1 MTVVHILFFVTG
13 LAVCIF
19 FAAFGVSSIREKK
32 PRAALVSAAMLI
44 AFGLVWFGGYALL
57 TPAGF
62 TQLISMAIIALVAIL
77 FFMPLGKAEAIR
89 VGKTSERFDERDA
102 IFSREEYHPGTE
114 KHERY
119 YAVRPEFKEI
129 DDKMRELPELLEPG
143 GRYYD
148 PIRSRRCS
156 EVFDMITE
164 LGSQV
169 DGEVNPIAAD
179 VDPVNATRSMKD
191 LTLQLGADE
200 VGIALLNRAYIYTH
214 VGRGPEPWGSP
225 IDNSHKFAIA
235 FDIEMSY
242 TMVEQAPR
250 LAITE
255 ETAQKY
261 LRAAEI
267 SISLA
272 EYIRKMGYPAR
283 AHIAG
288 SNYQI
293 ILPPVAYEAGLG
305 ELGRH
310 GYLISQRFGA
320 RIRLGAVTTDLPLI
334 ADKPITFGV
343 QDFCEKCLKC
353 ATLCPSASI
362 PKAGKT
368 VVRGV
373 EKWQLDAESC
383 LHYWRKIGTDCG
395 LCMKVCPF
403 SHPGSF
409 VHRLIREG
417 IRRSSFA
424 RTVSVYG
431 DDLFYGKRA
440 KF

>member
-1 MTVVHILFFVTG
+1 MNVIQVLFFAIG
-13 LAVCIF
+13 FAVCLF

-32 PRAALVSAAMLI
+32 LRTAIISATMLI
-44 AFGLVWFGGYALL
+44 TFGLIWFGGYVLL
-57 TPAGF
+57 TPTGF
-62 TQLISMAIIALVAIL
+62 MQLISIAIIALVAIL
-77 FFMPLGKAEAIR
+77 FFMPLGKTEAIR
-89 VGKTSERFDERDA
+89 VEKTSERSDERDVVFA
-102 IFSREEYHPGTE
+102 REEYHSGSE
-114 KHERY
+114 KYENY
-119 YAVRPEFKEI
+119 YALRPELKEI
-129 DDKMRELPELLEPG
+129 DEKMRELPELLEPG

-156 EVFDMITE
+156 EVFDTISE

-169 DGEVNPIAAD
+169 DGEVNPTAVD
-179 VDPVNATRSMKD
+179 VDPAETTKSMKG

-214 VGRGPEPWGSP
+214 VGRGPEPWGSS
-225 IDNSHKFAIA
+225 IDNNHKFAIA

-242 TMVEQAPR
+242 SMVEQAPR
-250 LAITE
+250 LPITE

-261 LRAAEI
+261 LQAAEI

-272 EYIRKMGYPAR
+272 EHIRKLGYPAR

-305 ELGRH
+305 ELGRL
-310 GYLISQRFGA
+310 GYLISPRLGA

-334 ADKPITFGV
+334 PDEPITFGV
-343 QDFCEKCLKC
+343 QDFCDKCTKC
-353 ATLCPSASI
+353 ATQCPSASI
-362 PKAGKT
+362 PKAGKK

-417 IRRSSFA
+417 VRRSSFA

-431 DDLFYGKRA
+431 DDLLYGKRV
-440 KF
+440 KL